1 MRVWGAGVDSKS
13 LTLALAAATS
23 VATQALA
30 WTDYYADKHPPAV
43 DPKAAAAASPP
54 VPQKDGIHADLD
66 RVFGAGRWR
75 ETSGY
80 RSQAR
85 EDELRREGAGTV
97 RPGEISHHSMGT
109 PDAPGAYDVVVP
121 GMSNSE
127 AAAKLRTE
135 SSSFSR
141 VYAEAAHG
149 REGQHLHLE
158 PISGSVS
165 ASDAGSALK
174 PRTDDNIYLRIV
186 GGRRNP
192 ALGPVVIGRSGS

>member
-1 MRVWGAGVDSKS
+1 MDRK
-13 LTLALAAATS
+13 TLALILAAATGL
-23 VATQALA
+23 ATPALA
-30 WTDYYADKHPPAV
+30 WTDYYADKHPPAT
-43 DPKAAAAASPP
+43 DAKGAATASPA
-54 VPQKDGIHADLD
+54 VPQKARVHADLD

-121 GMSNSE
+121 GMSNAD
-127 AAAKLRTE
+127 AAAKLKTE

-141 VYAEAAHG
+141 VFAEGAHG

-158 PISGSVS
+158 PSHGLVSVS
-165 ASDAGSALK
+165 DSGSALR
-174 PRTDDNIYLRIV
+174 PVTGDNVYLRIV

>member
-1 MRVWGAGVDSKS
+1 MDCKFLVLV
-13 LTLALAAATS
+13 LAAAT
-23 VATQALA
+23 ALA
-30 WTDYYADKHPPAV
+30 TPALGWTDYYADKHPPAV
-43 DPKAAAAASPP
+43 DPKVAPAASPTA
-54 VPQKDGIHADLD
+54 PQKERVHADLD

-80 RSQAR
+80 RSRAR

-97 RPGEISHHSMGT
+97 RPGQISHHSMGT

-121 GMSNSE
+121 GMSNAE

-135 SSSFSR
+135 SSGFSR

-158 PISGSVS
+158 PTKGLISV
-165 ASDAGSALK
+165 SDAGSALK